1 MTQQI
6 YLQRGWSCG
15 EVLAPPSPYSGEE
28 DCSIALHYQDGYNG
42 QRTFVL
48 GGSED
53 DKMLIGVEADN
64 PSTLPPWKDLI
75 SIADF
80 IKNGGTHGFIDPA
93 YGLIYVKY
101 LSNPSKNEQ
110 PYPDNGFVL
119 MANPMSVGNVSATRL
134 QTLDDKMK
142 SGMSS
147 NKKTRIILLPI
158 IWLLWIVISLFTITR
173 HEATREDR
181 TRRLWLIAILFLG
194 CLILTMVILAKTK
207 N

>member
-15 EVLAPPSPYSGEE
+15 DAPSPYAGEE

-42 QRTFVL
+42 ERTFIL
-48 GGSED
+48 GGSDD
-53 DKMLIGVEADN
+53 DKMLVGVEKDIVSS
-64 PSTLPPWKDLI
+64 PLPPWKDLI
-75 SIADF
+75 SVSDF
-80 IKNGGTHGFIDPA
+80 IKNGGTNGFIDPA

-119 MANPMSVGNVSATRL
+119 MSSPMSVGNVSATRL
-134 QTLDDKMK
+134 ETLDDKMK
-142 SGMSS
+142 SGTSS
-147 NKKTRIILLPI
+147 KQKTRVILLPI
-158 IWLLWIVISLFTITR
+158 LWGLWAIISLFIITR

-181 TRRLWLIAILFLG
+181 TRRLWLIAILALG

-207 N
+207 K